1 METRQAESMMRTMD
15 IAEIDLSDE
24 VLRDVQDISVPIQT
38 LFDECL
44 NFISVNDFAM
54 LQPGDIIKLDRNVD
68 DELDVYV
75 GNIKKFTAVP
85 GASKDAYAVRVTN
98 VIREEN

>member
-24 VLRDVQDISVPIQT
+24 VLRDVQDISVPIQA

-44 NFISVNDFAM
+44 NFISVNDFAT
-54 LQPGDIIKLDRNVD
+54 V
-68 DELDVYV
+68 
-75 GNIKKFTAVP
+75 
-85 GASKDAYAVRVTN
+85 
-98 VIREEN
+98 